1 MIWKDVNFQKFAAE
15 KFTEKYNKPYAPSEA
30 LARNYL
36 YRSCK
41 IKLASEL
48 KNIEENKTFQKIMR
62 AYCSN
67 PDIPL

>member
-1 MIWKDVNFQKFAAE
+1 MIWKDE
-15 KFTEKYNKPYAPSEA
+15 KFKEYVRLKFEKQYNRPYVASEA

-36 YRSCK
+36 YRTCK
-41 IKLASEL
+41 LKLASEL
-48 KNIEENKTFQKIMR
+48 KNIDQNKTFQKVMR